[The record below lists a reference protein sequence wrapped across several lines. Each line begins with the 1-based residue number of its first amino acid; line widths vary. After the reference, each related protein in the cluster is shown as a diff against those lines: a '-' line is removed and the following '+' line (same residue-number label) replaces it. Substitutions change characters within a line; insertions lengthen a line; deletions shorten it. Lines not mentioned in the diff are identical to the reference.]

1 MGTHQLMIY
10 SLSSLQLLSG
20 DIAKG
25 GIMFAAIVLFEI
37 PVIILLER
45 YFPFCIGGNLKRHKK
60 YIK

>member
-1 MGTHQLMIY
+1 MIY